1 MKTLQEATTIAQSIL
16 RTWADPRLCATFEVV
31 DQPRKWLQYGDH
43 RINASYPTER
53 HPGALVS
60 MLGGVLHSWD
70 GGRYVTIDLSLD
82 DANHV
87 AKWIEQY
94 FQWMLESRGDSA
106 LQVRMGRFTTAVV
119 QAIAA

>member
-16 RTWADPRLCATFEVV
+16 RTWADPRLCATFEVA

-43 RINASYPTER
+43 RVNACYPSER
-53 HPGALVS
+53 HPGALVA
-60 MLGGVLHSWD
+60 MLGGQLHSWD

-82 DANHV
+82 DANYV

-94 FQWMLESRGDSA
+94 FQWMLGSRCDNA
-106 LQVRMGRFTTAVV
+106 LQVRMGRFTAAVV
-119 QAIAA
+119 NAVAC